1 MRPRSYFI
9 FRKLFIRLIV
19 WTRKLSEAKMMLL
32 FAVVVG
38 LGSGLAAVLLKE
50 LISLIHK
57 LIMPTLEGHSFNIL
71 YLLYPG
77 IGMFISFL
85 LLKFV
90 IKDDIGHGVTKVL
103 LSLSKRKSRIKA
115 HNTWSSVLTSA
126 ITIGFGGSVGT
137 EAPIVYAGAAIGSN
151 IARAF
156 GLSYK
161 NMTILLGCGAAGGL
175 AGIFKAPM
183 AGILFTL
190 EILLFNISMSSII
203 PFLASTITAT
213 VVSYAFLGNAVSIG
227 NHVDPFLMNSIP
239 LYLLLGVFC
248 GFVSLYF
255 TRTTLKLEDKIKLIK
270 NPYTK
275 WAICSAALG
284 LLVFLFPP
292 LFGEGYESLS
302 HLLKGDVLEAAGITI
317 FGTLLSKAWIVP
329 LFFTLALL
337 LKVFSMSFTN
347 AGGGVGGTFGPTLIV
362 GGIAGFVLARI
373 INLMGIAEV
382 SECNFAL
389 VGMAGLMSGV
399 MQAPMTAIFLIA
411 EITGGYSLFMPLI
424 ITSTISY
431 ATIHS
436 IEPYSIYTKRI
447 AKMGALLTHDSDQ
460 SVLTLLNTCDL
471 VEKKFIE
478 VNLDD
483 TLGDLVKAVSVSVRN
498 IFPVVD
504 KKGRFQGYILLDD
517 IRKVMFDSS
526 LYDKVYVYSLMKN
539 APAKVKIND
548 SMESVMHKF
557 ETTEAWNLPV
567 VDDDNKYIG
576 FVSKSR
582 IFSKYREKLHLV
594 SHN

>member
-1 MRPRSYFI
+1 
-9 FRKLFIRLIV
+9 
-19 WTRKLSEAKMMLL
+19 
-32 FAVVVG
+32 
-38 LGSGLAAVLLKE
+38 
-50 LISLIHK
+50 
-57 LIMPTLEGHSFNIL
+57 
-71 YLLYPG
+71 
-77 IGMFISFL
+77 
-85 LLKFV
+85 
-90 IKDDIGHGVTKVL
+90 
-103 LSLSKRKSRIKA
+103 
-115 HNTWSSVLTSA
+115 
-126 ITIGFGGSVGT
+126 
-137 EAPIVYAGAAIGSN
+137 
-151 IARAF
+151 
-156 GLSYK
+156 
-161 NMTILLGCGAAGGL
+161 
-175 AGIFKAPM
+175 
-183 AGILFTL
+183 
-190 EILLFNISMSSII
+190 
-203 PFLASTITAT
+203 
-213 VVSYAFLGNAVSIG
+213 
-227 NHVDPFLMNSIP
+227 
-239 LYLLLGVFC
+239 
-248 GFVSLYF
+248 
-255 TRTTLKLEDKIKLIK
+255 
-270 NPYTK
+270 
-275 WAICSAALG
+275 
-284 LLVFLFPP
+284 
-292 LFGEGYESLS
+292 
-302 HLLKGDVLEAAGITI
+302 LEAAGITI

-329 LFFTLALL
+329 LVFSLALL

-373 INLMGIAEV
+373 INLTGIAEV

-526 LYDKVYVYSLMKN
+526 LYDNVYVYSLMKN
-539 APAKVKIND
+539 APAIVKIND

-567 VDDDNKYIG
+567 VDDENKYIG